1 MVLDGRIAHQEHLVA
16 GLEHAPDALNL
27 LFTGGN
33 HGKTLVVVDESVQ
46 LRLTSTRRGQSHV
59 GDEGAM
65 VAAAVTGEAAEALPG
80 TAHQEVVDLGVRGA
94 RRPRARVHQGPPAR
108 AAGPATAVARS

>member
-1 MVLDGRIAHQEHLVA
+1 MLIMRRGRMEGFIVLDFADRFAEAQMELAGMVLNGTLAHQEHLVR

-46 LRLTSTRRGQSHV
+46 L
-59 GDEGAM
+59 A
-65 VAAAVTGEAAEALPG
+65 
-80 TAHQEVVDLGVRGA
+80 
-94 RRPRARVHQGPPAR
+94 
-108 AAGPATAVARS
+108 